1 MVCRHLNSDGCKLR
15 FGPRDFESPTS
26 SGMLFGVNM
35 QTSFSIRSMTL
46 ALALCVSAFAA
57 KAAELPFNKAGFETA
72 LAQGKPVIV
81 DFSATWCPTCKE
93 QKPIVQGL
101 LKEPKLRPVTFF
113 VADFDTETA
122 LKKQLGITMQST
134 FVVFKGGK
142 EVGRAT
148 GQTQKQE
155 IQDLFDKAL

>member
-1 MVCRHLNSDGCKLR
+1 
-15 FGPRDFESPTS
+15 
-26 SGMLFGVNM
+26 M

-46 ALALCVSAFAA
+46 AFALCAAAFGSM
-57 KAAELPFNKAGFETA
+57 AAELPFNKSGFETA

-101 LKEPKLRPVTFF
+101 LKEPKLRPVTLF

-155 IQDLFDKAL
+155 IEDLFDKAL